1 MIHALSMKHILV
13 SNLQYSL
20 QDFDHF
26 KELFASN
33 EDFSTIWEQCLLK
46 NKMDFH
52 IVDGYMFKG
61 NKLCIPK
68 TYLRYYI
75 IQYLHLVGLVAHIA
89 RDKTTIF
96 IARRYYWPWMKTN
109 IIQFI
114 QRYGTCQIERGKVKI
129 LVFTLLFMS

>member
-75 IQYLHLVGLVAHIA
+75 IQYLDLVGLVAHIA

-96 IARRYYWPWMKTN
+96 IARRYYWP
-109 IIQFI
+109 
-114 QRYGTCQIERGKVKI
+114 
-129 LVFTLLFMS
+129 